1 MQSMTTK
8 SQIKHALLNTTAK
21 QVASCVLYEYCK
33 NVKAFFISM
42 QYIKAPIVNAWKWTQ
57 HYFNYAPFY
66 AHY

>member
-8 SQIKHALLNTTAK
+8 DQIKHALLNTTAK

-42 QYIKAPIVNAWKWTQ
+42 QYKSAYCECMKMNSTL
-57 HYFNYAPFY
+57 F
-66 AHY
+66 